1 MSGQLNGQQKLMKH
15 DTGLNLNLS
24 TKVQLMSSQTDEG
37 TGSERIKNT
46 ASSYTPDHSVQKTV
60 RTLKHMELKEIYS
73 LEKSLGYVL
82 YYTMTHD
89 LHNNKQSFI
98 YNLIF

>member
-24 TKVQLMSSQTDEG
+24 TKVQIMSSQTDEG

-46 ASSYTPDHSVQKTV
+46 ASSYTPDHSV
-60 RTLKHMELKEIYS
+60 
-73 LEKSLGYVL
+73 
-82 YYTMTHD
+82 
-89 LHNNKQSFI
+89 
-98 YNLIF
+98 